1 MAQDYHHGVRVT
13 EVNDGTRYARTINT
27 GIIGIV
33 ATAND
38 ADPGVF
44 PENIPVLLTNVKNAS
59 GKAGDTGTLAQSLDA
74 IASQTS
80 PITVVVR
87 VKEGENEAETTS
99 NVIGEVTAN
108 QQYTGMQALRVAQ
121 SILGVTPRILGAPG
135 LDNQSVTTQL
145 AGIAQKLRAF
155 CYGKCHGETV
165 SEMIAYRKEFG
176 FRELMLIAPDFVTW
190 NTRTDSVQSRF
201 ATAYALGMRSKI
213 DDETGWHKT
222 ISNVPVNGPEGITK
236 DISWDL
242 QSSSTDAGLL
252 NENDITTLI
261 NYKGYRFWG
270 NRTCSADPMFAFES
284 SVRSSQVIADTIAE
298 AHFNYVDA
306 LMSAANARDI
316 VESVNARLR
325 TWIRDGYLLGG
336 NCWYDPEYNTKE
348 ELKAGKIGFDYDF
361 TAVPPMEDITF
372 RQRIT
377 DRYFADFSHAIVQ
390 GL

>member
-59 GKAGDTGTLAQSLDA
+59 GKAGDTGTLAQSLEA

-80 PITVVVR
+80 PITIVVR

-306 LMSAANARDI
+306 IMSAANARDI

>member
-38 ADPGVF
+38 ADPEVF
-44 PENIPVLLTNVKNAS
+44 PENIPVLLTNVKNVS

-80 PITVVVR
+80 PITIVVR

-325 TWIRDGYLLGG
+325 TWTRDGYLLGG

-361 TAVPPMEDITF
+361 TTVPPMEDITF

-377 DRYFADFSHAIVQ
+377 DRYFADFSQAIVQ

>member
-176 FRELMLIAPDFVTW
+176 FRALMLIAPDFVTW

-284 SVRSSQVIADTIAE
+284 AVRTSQIIADTIAE

-325 TWIRDGYLLGG
+325 TWTRDGYLLGG

-361 TAVPPMEDITF
+361 TSVPPMEDITF

-377 DRYFADFSHAIVQ
+377 DRYFADFSQAIVQ

>member
-306 LMSAANARDI
+306 IMSAANARDI

>member
-38 ADPGVF
+38 ADPEVF

-80 PITVVVR
+80 PITIVVR

-325 TWIRDGYLLGG
+325 TWTRDGYLLGG

-361 TAVPPMEDITF
+361 TTVPPMEDITF

-377 DRYFADFSHAIVQ
+377 DRYFADFSQAIVQ

>member
-13 EVNDGTRYARTINT
+13 EVNDGARYARTINT

-59 GKAGDTGTLAQSLDA
+59 GKAGDTGTLAQSLEA

-284 SVRSSQVIADTIAE
+284 AVRTSQIIADTIAE

-325 TWIRDGYLLGG
+325 TWTRDGYLLGG

-361 TAVPPMEDITF
+361 TSVPPMEDITF

-377 DRYFADFSHAIVQ
+377 DRYFADFSQAIVQ